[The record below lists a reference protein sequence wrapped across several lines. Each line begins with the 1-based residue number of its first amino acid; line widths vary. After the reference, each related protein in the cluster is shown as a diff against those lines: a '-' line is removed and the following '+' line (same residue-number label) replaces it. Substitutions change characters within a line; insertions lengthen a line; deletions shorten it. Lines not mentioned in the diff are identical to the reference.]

1 MEVLHLV
8 WLGALTAL
16 TEYFLE
22 GSELRRKDLYYSLLF
37 SFEFIVL
44 MEQLFQ
50 ENILALAKC
59 IHLCKCLDEDLSS
72 KT

>member
-1 MEVLHLV
+1 MEVLNLV
-8 WLGALTAL
+8 WWSALTAL

-44 MEQLFQ
+44 MEQLLQ
-50 ENILALAKC
+50 ENTLALAKC
-59 IHLCKCLDEDLSS
+59 IPM
-72 KT
+72 

>member
-8 WLGALTAL
+8 WLGASTAL

-44 MEQLFQ
+44 MEQLLQ

-59 IHLCKCLDEDLSS
+59 MPM
-72 KT
+72 

>member
-1 MEVLHLV
+1 MEVLNLV
-8 WLGALTAL
+8 WWSALTAL

-22 GSELRRKDLYYSLLF
+22 GSELGRKDLYYSLLF

-50 ENILALAKC
+50 ENVLALAKC
-59 IHLCKCLDEDLSS
+59 TLCKFLDEDLSS